1 MEKSSFNTIEE
12 LQAEI
17 GVLRIRKDQQETAI
31 HEKFNGPG
39 AIFKTVT
46 SLFKSDSSK
55 SLFDDIFNQDIITN
69 ISRVMLPMILN
80 SSVFRKS
87 GFITKTLVTLFS
99 QKAAKN
105 VNMDL
110 ITSLIDKVKGI
121 FDKDKSP
128 KAGIVSVKD
137 YGIPPDSETY

>member
-1 MEKSSFNTIEE
+1 MEKSTFNTIEE

-17 GVLRIRKDQQETAI
+17 GILKIKKQEQETAI
-31 HEKFNGPG
+31 HAKFNGPG

-46 SLFKSDSSK
+46 SLFKSDTSK
-55 SLFDDIFNQDIITN
+55 SLFDDIFNQDIISN
-69 ISRVMLPMILN
+69 ISRILLPMTLN
-80 SSVFRKS
+80 SSIFRKS

-110 ITSLIDKVKGI
+110 ITSLIDKAKGI
-121 FDKDKSP
+121 FERKTERP
-128 KAGIVSVKD
+128 AKADSRD